1 MECKEKVA
9 IVTGA
14 AGKGMG
20 RSIAL
25 TLAREGIVVAV
36 NYLKNQEGAEAIASY
51 IRDNGGKAITVQG
64 NIYIKEDCEKLVN
77 TTLDHFKKVDICVI
91 GPGANWNPEDLKSL
105 KSDKSLQDVN
115 QEISPIYNLLPLVL
129 NNMEK
134 RKWGRI
140 IGIASNMDIPSPSYS
155 YNAAK
160 SGRIEALKLAVKEA
174 WRMGVTVNII
184 GRARLMKFQAL
195 KRHVLIAAKIKNGLT
210 GIRFHHRTLQKV
222 LYFYAL
228 IQQNILQAAY
238 YHTYFNGGIYE
249 HK

>member
-1 MECKEKVA
+1 MVCKDKVA

-36 NYLKNQEGAEAIASY
+36 NYLKNQEGAEVIASY
-51 IRDNGGKAITVQG
+51 IKNNGGKAITVQG
-64 NIYIKEDCEKLVN
+64 NIYIRDDCEKLVN
-77 TTLDHFKKVDICVI
+77 TTLDYFGKVDICVI

-105 KSDKSLQDVN
+105 KADKSLQDIN

-129 NNMEK
+129 NDMEK

-160 SGRIEALKLAVKEA
+160 SGRIEALRLAVNEA
-174 WRMGVTVNII
+174 WRMGVTVNVI
-184 GRARLMKFQAL
+184 GPGPVDEIPSLEEACVYCSHSNDWFNRNKVTPQD
-195 KRHVLIAAKIKNGLT
+195 IAEGVAFLCSDSAKYIT
-210 GIRFHHRTLQKV
+210 GC
-222 LYFYAL
+222 
-228 IQQNILQAAY
+228 ILPY
-238 YHTYFNGGIYE
+238 IF
-249 HK
+249 